1 MSEIV
6 IRRSGGFYSVYGD
19 DCYILFYLLGYKI
32 VGDRVGFPISAYN
45 KVVNTLED
53 NKISYT
59 DKYNNKSNDYKRKN
73 NYNKLLDLG
82 KRKYSLNYRMD
93 NIIEKMNLLNEE
105 DIDNI
110 LSYIESYER

>member
-1 MSEIV
+1 MLKIWSKIWN
-6 IRRSGGFYSVYGD
+6 RHFNKRSKNEWSN
-19 DCYILFYLLGYKI
+19 
-32 VGDRVGFPISAYN
+32 RVGFPLSAYN

-59 DKYNNKSNDYKRKN
+59 DKYNNKSSDYKRKN

-82 KRKYSLNYRMD
+82 KRKYSLNYR
-93 NIIEKMNLLNEE
+93 IEKIMEKMSTLGEK

-110 LSYIESYER
+110 LDYIESYEW

>member
-1 MSEIV
+1 MSEV
-6 IRRSGGFYSVYGD
+6 ILRKNGGFYSVNGD
-19 DCYILFYLLGYKI
+19 DCYIFYYLFNYKI
-32 VGDRVGFPISAYN
+32 VSDRVGFPLSAYN

-59 DKYNNKSNDYKRKN
+59 DKYNNKSSDYKRKN

-82 KRKYSLNYRMD
+82 KRKYSLNYR
-93 NIIEKMNLLNEE
+93 IEKIMEKMSTLGEK

-110 LSYIESYER
+110 LDYIESYE